1 MDLSFEKIEN
11 AWVAEFEV
19 NSDFNLHLE
28 REKTGFL
35 IVEQRGCAE
44 GQYDTAFARGVY
56 EGKAVI
62 DYDFGALVYPKWIKV
77 SSGCE
82 VIKGVVTEA

>member
-35 IVEQRGCAE
+35 EIEQRGCPE
-44 GQYDTAFARGVY
+44 GEFERVYKGGGIFAGKVYDR
-56 EGKAVI
+56 
-62 DYDFGALVYPKWIKV
+62 DFGALVYPKWIKGT
-77 SSGCE
+77 SGVE
-82 VIKGVVTEA
+82 VTKGIVTEA